1 MVDQS
6 TNQKSYAPIVITLS
20 VIVNAII
27 LFLFFGPV
35 GYEGE
40 VHFDVTILPMLN
52 AIFNSFTFVFLLA
65 TLYSII
71 KKNVKMHRGFI
82 LAKIYDDIAI
92 LCFLFIVS
100 LLSAGNTFWWRRIH

>member
-1 MVDQS
+1 MYTYLKEEGVTILVDQS

-27 LFLFFGPV
+27 LFLFFGSV

-65 TLYSII
+65 LFSII
-71 KKNVKMHRGFI
+71 KRM
-82 LAKIYDDIAI
+82 
-92 LCFLFIVS
+92 
-100 LLSAGNTFWWRRIH
+100 

>member
-1 MVDQS
+1 MYTYLKEEGVTILVDQS

-65 TLYSII
+65 RY
-71 KKNVKMHRGFI
+71 
-82 LAKIYDDIAI
+82 
-92 LCFLFIVS
+92 S
-100 LLSAGNTFWWRRIH
+100 LLLKRM

>member
-40 VHFDVTILPMLN
+40 
-52 AIFNSFTFVFLLA
+52 
-65 TLYSII
+65 
-71 KKNVKMHRGFI
+71 
-82 LAKIYDDIAI
+82 
-92 LCFLFIVS
+92 
-100 LLSAGNTFWWRRIH
+100 

>member
-1 MVDQS
+1 MTILVDQS

-65 TLYSII
+65 LYTL
-71 KKNVKMHRGFI
+71 
-82 LAKIYDDIAI
+82 
-92 LCFLFIVS
+92 
-100 LLSAGNTFWWRRIH
+100 LLRRM